1 MCRLAYDPIFA
12 APAIVL
18 PGLVRPSPEGASLL
32 ILLLMPSTA
41 IAPVSVQHHLP
52 DTIDI
57 LGVPVVNSTSPVV
70 NALFEHILDAPFER
84 CYTVYFLNAHGANLS
99 FEDKAFAKALQEC
112 DIMLN
117 DGVGV
122 DMAAWMQGKRFA
134 ENLNGSDLIDEGE
147 FLHICARKGHGV
159 FILGAKQEVL
169 DKAVDNYEAE
179 YPGLKV
185 VGRHHGYFNH
195 YGDDESLPV
204 VEAINASGA
213 DVLLV
218 GFGNPRQEHWIQ
230 AYRDKLR
237 CKLAIGFGGS
247 IDQVAKVV
255 PRAPKFWVNLRLEW
269 LFRLFQEPQRLWRRY
284 LIGNTVFLTRAL
296 FRRKG
301 MVGKL

>member
-1 MCRLAYDPIFA
+1 MT
-12 APAIVL
+12 
-18 PGLVRPSPEGASLL
+18 STTASL
-32 ILLLMPSTA
+32 
-41 IAPVSVQHHLP
+41 SVQKALP
-52 DTIDI
+52 NTIDI
-57 LGVPVVNSTSPVV
+57 LGVPVVNSTAPVV
-70 NALFEHILDAPFER
+70 NDLFAQILEAPFER

-99 FEDKAFAKALQEC
+99 FEDEPFAKALQEC

-122 DMAAWMQGKRFA
+122 DMAAWMQGKRFE

-147 FLHICARKGHGV
+147 FLHICARNNYGV

-169 DKAVDNYEAE
+169 DKAVANYKAD
-179 YPGLKV
+179 YPGLNV
-185 VGRHHGYFNH
+185 VGSQHGYFNH

-204 VEAINASGA
+204 VEAINQSGA

-230 AYRDKLR
+230 AYRHKLR
-237 CKLAIGFGGS
+237 CKLAVGFGGS

-255 PRAPKFWVNLRLEW
+255 PRAPKFWVNIRMEW
-269 LFRLFQEPQRLWRRY
+269 FFRLFQEPQRLWRRY
-284 LIGNTVFLTRAL
+284 LIGNVVFLTRAF

>member
-1 MCRLAYDPIFA
+1 MSNTATRTAPLAE
-12 APAIVL
+12 L
-18 PGLVRPSPEGASLL
+18 
-32 ILLLMPSTA
+32 
-41 IAPVSVQHHLP
+41 Q

-57 LGVPVVNSTSPVV
+57 LGVPVINSTSPIV
-70 NALFEHILDAPFER
+70 NGVFTRILEAPFER
-84 CYTVYFLNAHGANLS
+84 CYTVYFLNAHGANLC
-99 FEDKAFAKALQEC
+99 FEDRAFAKAMQEC

-117 DGVGV
+117 DGIGV
-122 DMAAWMQGKRFA
+122 DMAAWMQGKAFR

-147 FLHICARKGHGV
+147 FLRICADRGFTV

-169 DKAVDNYEAE
+169 DLAVANYEAT

-230 AYRDKLR
+230 AYRDRLR

-255 PRAPKFWVNLRLEW
+255 PRAPKFWVSIRMEW
-269 LFRLFQEPQRLWRRY
+269 LFRLFQEPKRLWRRY

-296 FRRKG
+296 LRRKG